1 MKIELEP
8 NAAGSL
14 AIQIPPRGSAE
25 AQSHMVTLKGPQ
37 SIVNEYAERLCAEYS
52 KDRMMRPVK
61 LAKSSSA

>member
-1 MKIELEP
+1 MIEQEP

-37 SIVNEYAERLCAEYS
+37 SIVNEYAERLCTEYG
-52 KDRMMRPVK
+52 KDRMRPVK
-61 LAKSSSA
+61 MPKSDFCGN